1 MLIKISCLALG
12 CLVSN
17 LKGLNMEKF
26 QDINHYQTVID
37 DFSKA
42 HDNLVGNITTVKREI
57 EGVISEGRLFYSIY
71 PHTLLLFRDEIDFW
85 QTMLLTDGKEEEIN
99 LPEGKP
105 YASLVSNAL
114 KKGNAKEIL
123 HGKLISMGI
132 NLVEI
137 YSSYRTDIIKSYPVA
152 KSFMDDMDVEM
163 KEKGYEF
170 LPFQDKYIEEIHALW
185 NKYLKRYHFPK
196 EQWNF
201 EFDRDN
207 VLLLFDTKTSSPKL
221 VATVYF
227 FKKDASYLSSGLAVD
242 VDYRHDMLGIYIDAM
257 QLCLAYEAG
266 LKWMYSWKLDGNKK
280 AIKLGEMFGTEKM
293 LLGCQQYYS
302 GQ

>member
-1 MLIKISCLALG
+1 MS
-12 CLVSN
+12 
-17 LKGLNMEKF
+17 LKGHGMEKF
-26 QDINHYQTVID
+26 QDIEQYQAIVG
-37 DFSKA
+37 DFKET
-42 HDNLVGNITTVKREI
+42 HENVVGNITTVKREI
-57 EGVISEGRLFYSIY
+57 EGVILEGRLYYSIY
-71 PHTLLLFRDEIDFW
+71 PHTLLIFRDEIDFW
-85 QTMLLTDGKEEEIN
+85 QTMLMTDGEAEEIY

-114 KKGNAKEIL
+114 NKGNAKEIL
-123 HGKLISMGI
+123 HEKLISMGI
-132 NLVEI
+132 KLVEM
-137 YSSYRTDIIKSYPVA
+137 YSSYRTDISQSYPIA
-152 KSFMDDMDVEM
+152 KSLVDAMSVEV

-170 LPFQDKYIEEIHALW
+170 LPFQNKYIEEIHSLW

-201 EFDRDN
+201 EFERDN
-207 VLLLFDTKTSSPKL
+207 ILLLFDTKKPSPKL

-242 VDYRHDMLGIYIDAM
+242 ADYRHDMLGIYIDAM
-257 QLCLAYEAG
+257 QHCWAYEAG
-266 LKWMYSWKLDGNKK
+266 VKWLNSWKLDGNKR
-280 AIKLGEMFGTEKM
+280 AIKLGEMFGTKKM

>member
-1 MLIKISCLALG
+1 
-12 CLVSN
+12 
-17 LKGLNMEKF
+17 MEKF
-26 QDINHYQTVID
+26 KDINHYQVVVD
-37 DFSKA
+37 DFRKS

-57 EGVISEGRLFYSIY
+57 ERVILEGRLFYSIY
-71 PHTLLLFRDEIDFW
+71 PHTLLIFRDEIDFW
-85 QTMLLTDGKEEEIN
+85 QTMLLTDGEAEEIH
-99 LPEGKP
+99 LSEGKP

-114 KKGNAKEIL
+114 KKGIAKEIL
-123 HGKLISMGI
+123 HEKLISMGI
-132 NLVEI
+132 KLVET
-137 YSSYRTDIIKSYPVA
+137 YGSYRTDIGKSYLIA
-152 KSFMDDMDVEM
+152 KSLVDDMEM
-163 KEKGYEF
+163 EVKEKGYEF

-207 VLLLFDTKTSSPKL
+207 FLLLFDTNAFSPKL

-242 VDYRHDMLGIYIDAM
+242 ADYRHDMLGIYIDAM
-257 QLCLAYEAG
+257 QHCWAYEAG
-266 LKWMYSWKLDGNKK
+266 VKWLYSWKLDGNKR

-293 LLGCQQYYS
+293 LLGCQQYFS